1 MTSTVQKQKNRRT
14 KQQIAKDE
22 KASIAK
28 KKRIDKMTGNQKR
41 KHKSCNAATRLKAI
55 QRYVKHIF
63 QIHKK
68 DRFHREINI

>member
-1 MTSTVQKQKNRRT
+1 M
-14 KQQIAKDE
+14 AKDE

-28 KKRIDKMTGNQKR
+28 KKRIGKMTGNQKR
-41 KHKSCNAATRLKAI
+41 KQKSRNAATRLKAI

-68 DRFHREINI
+68 DRFHREIHI